1 MIVCVGWGRYEWFLG
16 KRGLCLGGGMGYNE
30 GEENLRANHSGQKKK
45 EIGLCSLIE
54 YGFSQI

>member
-1 MIVCVGWGRYEWFLG
+1 MYVWGGGGMSGFWE
-16 KRGLCLGGGMGYNE
+16 KGLCLGGGMGYNE